1 MSSSLSGKR
10 GLLAGI
16 FIGLILG
23 ASFTLLLRP
32 SPTEEMSAL
41 EENLED
47 YREAVML
54 LKGTIDEFEA
64 EVVVIEEEKRVLNEA
79 LSEAQTQYQEV
90 IASSEGEQGSLLAQ
104 LQESEDEISEL
115 MSQLEDVVPT
125 ISDLEAQIRLAR
137 ELLSESTLV
146 GGASPV
152 DFLYVNV
159 PLPREIDQVNY
170 QQSVESWTLRFT
182 NFIPLANSTVV
193 DEWGNRYIH
202 VYGVC
207 PLNAEIQVNLDA
219 VITRNM
225 DMEPVVTSDEYPI
238 PTEHL
243 EAVDGRYLEAFTLYT
258 SYPSYVSSDDPII
271 VTLAEELSD
280 GCTTISEV
288 VDETL
293 SWISTNVVWGCPSC
307 IMNYSVDP
315 LWTLEKG
322 MGNCVNFG
330 YLYVSLFR
338 AQGIPARMVTCVKG
352 YEHSNPGYQTL
363 VSTGTCHMQTE
374 IYYPEVGWIR
384 YDATYFDHPT
394 HIPYGIQLYSEPRI
408 YPGHCEESE
417 FKYDWLTE
425 EWTLVSVGE
434 GKVKMSYLLI
444 LAPRS

>member
-1 MSSSLSGKR
+1 MSSSSLGKK
-10 GLLAGI
+10 GLLVGT

-23 ASFTLLLRP
+23 ASFTLLLQP
-32 SPTEEMSAL
+32 FQTEEMSAL
-41 EENLED
+41 EEDLED
-47 YREAVML
+47 YRDEVTL
-54 LKGTIDEFEA
+54 LKGTIDELEA
-64 EVVVIEEEKRVLNEA
+64 EVEVIKEEKRVLNEA
-79 LSEAQTQYQEV
+79 LSEAQTRYQEI
-90 IASSEGEQGSLLAQ
+90 IASSEAEQGSLLAQ

-125 ISDLEAQIRLAR
+125 ISDLEAQIGLAR
-137 ELLSESTLV
+137 ELLSASTLV
-146 GGASPV
+146 GGASLV

-193 DEWGNRYIH
+193 DEWGNRYVH

-219 VITRNM
+219 VITRDM

-238 PTEHL
+238 PTELL
-243 EAVDGRYLEAFTLYT
+243 EAVDERYLESFTLYT
-258 SYPSYVSSDDPII
+258 NYPSYVSSDDPII
-271 VTLAEELSD
+271 VSLAEELSD

-293 SWISTNVVWGCPSC
+293 GWISTNVAWGCPSC
-307 IMNYSVDP
+307 IANYSVDP
-315 LWTLEKG
+315 LWTLENG

-338 AQGIPARMVTCVKG
+338 AQGIPARSVTCVKG

-363 VSTGTCHMQTE
+363 VSTEGCHVQTE
-374 IYYPEVGWIR
+374 IYYPEVGWVR
-384 YDATYFDHPT
+384 YDATYFEHPP

-408 YPGHCEESE
+408 YPGRCEESE
-417 FKYDWLTE
+417 LTYEWLTE

-434 GKVKMSYLLI
+434 GKVKMSYLEI